1 MSGLF
6 NVGNQLLVT
15 LDLFFKMRHLIRR
28 GDDPADAAL
37 SIIRNSQTGT
47 CHRLDGCGVY
57 WSLTLSSLSVSLSP
71 SLSHSEG
78 VLGSEHMSR
87 VQELFCSGYW
97 AFECLTVRDYNDMI
111 CGVCGIAPKMEVAQ
125 RNTNNVLLLKNV
137 EVRR

>member
-1 MSGLF
+1 
-6 NVGNQLLVT
+6 
-15 LDLFFKMRHLIRR
+15 
-28 GDDPADAAL
+28 
-37 SIIRNSQTGT
+37 
-47 CHRLDGCGVY
+47 
-57 WSLTLSSLSVSLSP
+57 
-71 SLSHSEG
+71 
-78 VLGSEHMSR
+78 MSR